1 MNSFELFIAKFLSVV
16 LHPIFVPTYSCLLY
30 QALFKVYPTNFGLIL
45 GIYFLITAVVP
56 IAFIAVLY
64 RLKLVSSFRIENA
77 NERRLPY
84 LLALVAYV
92 ALTALLDAL
101 NQPVLLI
108 VYTGSVCLAVLMCMN
123 VVSKVSAHMTAIGG
137 VTATIM
143 FETFC
148 LGMNPYGLF
157 MTLFALSGLLA
168 FARLRLKAH
177 TAGQVSVGFL
187 IGFLVIF
194 LIIIFL

>member
-1 MNSFELFIAKFLSVV
+1 MKSFELFIAKFLSVV

-30 QALFKVYPTNFGLIL
+30 QALFKVYPTDFGTIL
-45 GIYFLITAVVP
+45 GVYFLFTALIP
-56 IAFIAVLY
+56 MAFIVALY
-64 RLKLVSSFRIENA
+64 RFKLISSIRIENA
-77 NERRLPY
+77 KERREPY
-84 LLALVAYV
+84 LITLILYV
-92 ALTALLDAL
+92 GLGMTL
-101 NQPVLLI
+101 NSMNLPVLLI
-108 VYTGSVCLAVLMCMN
+108 VYTGSVCLAVLMCLN
-123 VVSKVSAHMTAIGG
+123 KISKVSAHMTAIGG
-137 VTATIM
+137 VTATLM

-157 MTLFALSGLLA
+157 MALFALSGLLA

-177 TAGQVSVGFL
+177 TPTQTLVGFL